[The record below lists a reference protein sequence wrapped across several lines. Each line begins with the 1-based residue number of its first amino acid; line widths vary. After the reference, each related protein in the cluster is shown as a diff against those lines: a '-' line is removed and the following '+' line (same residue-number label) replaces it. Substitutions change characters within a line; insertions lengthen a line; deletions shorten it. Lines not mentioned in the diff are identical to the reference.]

1 MSSVHRSHP
10 MPFGT
15 HIRDD
20 GKINFRLWA
29 PGADKV
35 ELCLKGSAPEL
46 KLLMT
51 PEADGWYGITTELA
65 GSGFYYQ
72 YLINDKHYV
81 PDPASRYQPEDV
93 HGSSQVIDPNTWQW
107 QDHDWKGRPWEE
119 AVFYEL
125 HVGTFSQEGSFSG
138 VKKRLD

>member
-1 MSSVHRSHP
+1 MSFHA

-15 HIRDD
+15 HLRDD
-20 GKINFRLWA
+20 GKVNFRLWA

-35 ELCLKGSAPEL
+35 ELSLQGSAPEL

-65 GSGFYYQ
+65 GIGFYYQ
-72 YLINDKHYV
+72 YLINDKYYV
-81 PDPASRYQPEDV
+81 PDPASRYQPQDV
-93 HGSSQVIDPNTWQW
+93 HGSSQVIDPNAWQW